1 MIRHFCTSALA
12 LGLTLGLGLGQTGL
26 ARAQDQGPQFRLNA
40 IDTGSSHYLRPD
52 DVAAVTGRYLN
63 RPLVFDDLQKM
74 MGELQGLYVTAGVP
88 TAQAVLP
95 PQDILGGRLRVS
107 LVEAQIEAVRITDA
121 SHTDPAFFTRNLTLP
136 LGAKPDFAQIER
148 DLKIFGLSHDLMPV
162 LDFSAGAETGGTVVT
177 IAANEPE
184 NLTYTAGLDN
194 FGRAETGR
202 IRANLSANWAS
213 LTGWRD
219 HLSLQATRSGGAW
232 SGSAGYDRPM
242 GPNGGR
248 GYVQGYVSKSQV
260 TGGAFSDA
268 NIVSDGQGISLGY
281 RLPLIA
287 EFDRSLMAQFG
298 FGIDRTQ
305 STIAGI
311 TFADTDLQELTAE
324 LAYQAQLPL
333 TQWGGTAV
341 LKLGRSQS
349 VGGAL
354 SDGSFGVL
362 RGNLWVT
369 RQVAKDLA
377 LSLNAEAQLSSRLQL
392 PISRQM
398 SVGGLQSLRGY
409 PLDVRSV
416 PDALVLRLQASKIT
430 PWRLGKSGLDLQPF
444 AFFDAA
450 VLGAAREQGSRIG
463 PDEKLAS
470 VGFGASMQW
479 GGTYGLQALVGLP
492 LRSTSGFDKSQ
503 GASFYLG
510 LSATF

>member
-1 MIRHFCTSALA
+1 MIRDLCASALA
-12 LGLTLGLGLGQTGL
+12 VGLVLGQT
-26 ARAQDQGPQFRLNA
+26 AVAQAQDQGPQFRLSA
-40 IDTGSSHYLRPD
+40 IETGHSQYLRPD
-52 DVAAVTGRYLN
+52 DVAAVTGRYLD
-63 RPLVFDDLQKM
+63 RTLVFDDLQKM
-74 MGELQGLYVTAGVP
+74 MGELQGLYIDAGVP

-95 PQDILGGRLRVS
+95 PQDIVGGKLRVS
-107 LVEAQIEAVRITDA
+107 LVEARIEAIKIKDA
-121 SHTDPAFFTRNLTLP
+121 AHTDPAFFSQNLSLP

-148 DLKIFGLSHDLMPV
+148 DLKVFSLSHDLMPV
-162 LDFSAGAETGGTVVT
+162 LDFSAGDQTGGTVVT
-177 IAANEPE
+177 ITANEPQ

-194 FGRAETGR
+194 FGRDETGK
-202 IRANLSANWAS
+202 IRASFSANWAS
-213 LTGWRD
+213 LSGWRD
-219 HLSLQATRSGGAW
+219 HLSLQATRSSGAW

-242 GPNGGR
+242 GPKGGR
-248 GYVQGYVSKSQV
+248 GFVQGYISTSQV
-260 TGGAFSDA
+260 TSGVFSDA
-268 NIVSDGQGISLGY
+268 NIISDGQGVSLGY

-298 FGIDRTQ
+298 FGLDRTQ

-311 TFADTDLQELTAE
+311 TFADTDLQEVTAE

-333 TQWGGTAV
+333 TQWGGNV
-341 LKLGRSQS
+341 MLRLGRAQS

-362 RGNLWVT
+362 RGSLWAT

-416 PDALVLRLQASKIT
+416 PDALVLRLQATKIT
-430 PWRLGKSGLDLQPF
+430 PWKLGDSGVELQPF
-444 AFFDAA
+444 AFLDAA
-450 VLGAAREQGSRIG
+450 VLASARTDVSRIG

-492 LRSTSGFDKSQ
+492 LRSTTGFDKSE
-503 GASFYLG
+503 GASVYLG
-510 LSATF
+510 LSAKF